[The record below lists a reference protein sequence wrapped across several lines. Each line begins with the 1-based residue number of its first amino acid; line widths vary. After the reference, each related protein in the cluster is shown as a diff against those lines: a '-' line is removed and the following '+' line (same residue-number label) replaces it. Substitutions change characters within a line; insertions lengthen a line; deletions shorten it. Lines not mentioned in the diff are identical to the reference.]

1 MHLIYDFRFALDLY
15 KNKLMDVE
23 LKFSNPFRFT
33 TSIGYNPRLKVLR
46 FASLIPNILRNDKM

>member
-46 FASLIPNILRNDKM
+46 YVSLIPNISCN

>member
-1 MHLIYDFRFALDLY
+1 MNLNIIEYQMYLIDDSRFALDLY

-33 TSIGYNPRLKVLR
+33 TSIGYNPRLKVFR
-46 FASLIPNILRNDKM
+46 